1 MKASASQENIQEPF
15 VKVFPDKEIENKS
28 IKEEEETDLKR

>member
-1 MKASASQENIQEPF
+1 MKASASQENIQESF